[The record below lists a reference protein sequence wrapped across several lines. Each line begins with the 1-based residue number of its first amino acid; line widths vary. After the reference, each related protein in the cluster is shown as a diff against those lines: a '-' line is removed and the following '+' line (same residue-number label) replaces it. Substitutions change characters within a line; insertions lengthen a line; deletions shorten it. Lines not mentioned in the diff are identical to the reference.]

1 MDSTR
6 LRPEQI
12 ATLRA
17 QVGRQLGY
25 LNKLCA
31 RMQQLR
37 FPLEDPVCR
46 EALRARS
53 QLQSL
58 YDATACSSGSNGRE
72 KTA

>member
-6 LRPEQI
+6 LRPEQL
-12 ATLRA
+12 AKLRA
-17 QVGRQLGY
+17 QISRQLEY

-31 RMQQLR
+31 RMQTLR

-53 QLQSL
+53 HVQAL
-58 YDATACSSGSNGRE
+58 YDVIG
-72 KTA
+72 